1 MKKGLRAGVYIKL
14 HKPDGVYIKLH
25 KPDGVYIKLPVSTLS
40 YIKLHKAD
48 ENSPV
53 FNFVL

>member
-1 MKKGLRAGVYIKL
+1 MKKGLRA
-14 HKPDGVYIKLH
+14 GVYIKLH